1 MKKFT
6 TVFAAALVLTAT
18 AAFAQK
24 VTTDSDP
31 AAPFATYKTYAW
43 TKGTPSPNPLGEKR
57 IQDGVNAKMTAAG
70 FKLVA
75 ENPDVVVATHAVAKE
90 EKELVTMGMGGYG
103 RWGYGGGTGTT
114 SVNTYMVGT
123 LAVDMYDAKTKN
135 LVWRGIAT
143 DTLSDKPEKNADKV
157 EKSLEKMF
165 KEYPPKAKK

>member
-1 MKKFT
+1 MKLVT
-6 TVFAAALVLTAT
+6 ATMAAALVLVGT

-31 AAPFATYKTYAW
+31 AAPYATYKTYAW
-43 TKGTPSPNPLGEKR
+43 AKGTASPNPLGEKR
-57 IQDGVNAKMTAAG
+57 IHDGVDAKMKEAG
-70 FKLVA
+70 FTLVT
-75 ENPDVVVATHAVAKE
+75 ENPSVFVATHAVAKE
-90 EKELVTMGMGGYG
+90 EKELITMGMGGYG

-114 SVNTYMVGT
+114 SVNTYLVGT